1 MTFQN
6 FLRSSRLCAVTPTAI
21 TNKLHIGVIG
31 APFNKGQVKR
41 HTGVE
46 NGPQAIKN
54 TGFIKELKNL
64 GLQVEDYGNVE
75 MQQDKNECEEEGPSG
90 EHCHKQVLE
99 YSQRLASS
107 VTRVVKDGRVCV
119 TLGGD
124 HSTAIGTITGVAQ
137 ANTDHQVVVLWVDAH
152 ADINTGSTST
162 SGNMHG
168 MPVSYLL
175 RELADQVNR
184 LPDNWPKP
192 CMSANHIA
200 YIGLRDVDNAEQQF
214 LDKLNILAFGMSDV
228 DKLGLCTVI
237 KRCLEHL
244 KPSAT
249 RPLHL
254 SFDIDSLDPYE
265 APSTGTPVRGG
276 LNLREGLLITE
287 AVRETGH
294 LTAIDLVEV
303 NPQLGD
309 SKDADH
315 TAQAARLILLG
326 ALHGH
331 RGT

>member
-1 MTFQN
+1 
-6 FLRSSRLCAVTPTAI
+6 
-21 TNKLHIGVIG
+21 
-31 APFNKGQVKR
+31 
-41 HTGVE
+41 
-46 NGPQAIKN
+46 
-54 TGFIKELKNL
+54 
-64 GLQVEDYGNVE
+64 

-137 ANTDHQVVVLWVDAH
+137 ANTDHQVH
-152 ADINTGSTST
+152 
-162 SGNMHG
+162 
-168 MPVSYLL
+168 
-175 RELADQVNR
+175 
-184 LPDNWPKP
+184 
-192 CMSANHIA
+192 MSANHIA